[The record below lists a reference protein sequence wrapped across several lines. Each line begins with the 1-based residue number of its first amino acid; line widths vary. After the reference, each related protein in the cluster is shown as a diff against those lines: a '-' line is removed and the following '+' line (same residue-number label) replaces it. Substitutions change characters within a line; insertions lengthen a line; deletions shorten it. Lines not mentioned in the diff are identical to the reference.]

1 MDRKEIIMLPVVVS
15 SSIYYDLLYAYLMC
29 IADENNIVY
38 AKQQNFEVISKT
50 LGISETALEAWMN
63 EFCISKMF
71 WQDLDTLDCE
81 MRRYDPKIT
90 ISLPTDLLWKLIK
103 TKRKNILNVYIYLR
117 LKYIEAD
124 KPFDIRWV
132 DVSRY
137 SGAST
142 KTVKTHMA
150 KLQELGLIEYA
161 GTHITWVEKS

>member
-1 MDRKEIIMLPVVVS
+1 MDRKEIIMLPIVVNS
-15 SSIYYDLLYAYLMC
+15 PIYYDLLYAYLMC
-29 IADENNIVY
+29 IADKNNIVY

-50 LGISETALEAWMN
+50 LGISEKALEGWMN
-63 EFCISKMF
+63 EFCISKIF
-71 WQDLDTLDCE
+71 WQDLNTLDCE
-81 MRRYDPKIT
+81 MRQYDPKIT

-117 LKYIEAD
+117 LKYAEEH

-142 KTVKTHMA
+142 KTVKTFMA
-150 KLQELGLIEYA
+150 KLQELGLIKYE
-161 GTHITWVEKS
+161 GTSVSWVEES